1 MADQD
6 NGASDTTLRADPMNL
21 TSSALIEM
29 LVLENFKDFSEM
41 IKQIMLRFIGDQ
53 PLTEE
58 EQMIADYINSAAL
71 AREKDRE

>member
-6 NGASDTTLRADPMNL
+6 NGASDTTFRADPMNL

-53 PLTEE
+53 PLTEQ